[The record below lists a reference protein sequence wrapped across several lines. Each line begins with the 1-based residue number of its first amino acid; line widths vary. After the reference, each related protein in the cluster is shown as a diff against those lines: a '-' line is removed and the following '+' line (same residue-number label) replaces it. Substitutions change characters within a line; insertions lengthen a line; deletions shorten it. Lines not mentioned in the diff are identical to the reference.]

1 MIGLSVR
8 DRAEDNQDKTM
19 NKNII
24 LAVPFGLTATALV
37 LSLRSSVSV
46 ELVVGLGSILVLL
59 GVFALEYR
67 ITWKS
72 LFGRG

>member
-72 LFGRG
+72 LFGRS